1 MIKPVPL
8 SNTDSMTE
16 TQSPK
21 QTVYYQLY
29 LSCLAIIKYCKK
41 SNEGRAGA
49 SRELR
54 GEELKG
60 DAAVKANSMSQN
72 ELRGERKEDGG
83 EKERKARHA
92 EICIERRVN
101 AVPQMPWLRSS
112 L

>member
-54 GEELKG
+54 GEEELKG

-72 ELRGERKEDGG
+72 ELGERGRKTGG
-83 EKERKARHA
+83 KGA
-92 EICIERRVN
+92 ESEACGELHREESECRTPDAMAQI
-101 AVPQMPWLRSS
+101 
-112 L
+112 

>member
-41 SNEGRAGA
+41 SNEGQAGA

-54 GEELKG
+54 GEEELKG

-83 EKERKARHA
+83 KRSGKRGM
-92 EICIERRVN
+92 RRS
-101 AVPQMPWLRSS
+101 A
-112 L
+112 

>member
-1 MIKPVPL
+1 M
-8 SNTDSMTE
+8 
-16 TQSPK
+16 
-21 QTVYYQLY
+21 
-29 LSCLAIIKYCKK
+29 SCLAIIKYCKK

-54 GEELKG
+54 GEEELKG